1 MANMTA
7 WWTFILDSV
16 CDFLLAEPI
25 CYLFGLVLLIFI
37 VKFISAL
44 LHLT

>member
-1 MANMTA
+1 MANMSA
-7 WWTFILDSV
+7 WWTFILESI
-16 CDFLLAEPI
+16 CEFLLAEPI